1 MDERWVLSYQQFPS
15 LPSIKRPEL
24 ISKLLSQRE
33 ILSYCIYRLRTSG
46 ESAEPE
52 RNVVVQIITVRTRQV
67 PYITLNKYESA
78 LQGKATHSTE
88 NALHSM
94 LNGLELGNTASL
106 ALNVLAQS
114 TKSCEPDPTSRG
126 RADIDFILVDRAS
139 KVLIQGLQRGVAAMT
154 QVALVSIAVPGFA
167 AGIVLDIVARG
178 ATGEQA
184 GRVGN
189 YVVCVVLA
197 YGSVDSGT
205 VDSRWTG
212 TTFKVED
219 ERGVRNEFHAT
230 GSGRAR
236 DILWTMGR
244 RVEVLRTRFIS
255 KDDTN

>member
-1 MDERWVLSYQQFPS
+1 M
-15 LPSIKRPEL
+15 
-24 ISKLLSQRE
+24 
-33 ILSYCIYRLRTSG
+33 
-46 ESAEPE
+46 
-52 RNVVVQIITVRTRQV
+52 ITVRTRQV
-67 PYITLNKYESA
+67 SYITLNRYESA
-78 LQGKATHSTE
+78 LTSKATHPTK
-88 NALHSM
+88 NAAHSV
-94 LNGLELGNTASL
+94 LNGLELENITFL

-114 TKSCEPDPTSRG
+114 TKSCEPGPTSTG
-126 RADIDFILVDRAS
+126 RADIDFILVDGAS
-139 KVLIQGLQRGVAAMT
+139 KVLIQGLQRGVITMT
-154 QVALVSIAVPGFA
+154 QVAPVSIAVPGFFT
-167 AGIVLDIVARG
+167 GIVLDIVARG

-212 TTFKVED
+212 TAFKVED
-219 ERGVRNEFHAT
+219 ERGVKAEFHAT

-244 RVEVLRTRFIS
+244 RVEVLRTRFIG